1 MIARTI
7 EKTLKQRMGSGKAII
22 ISGPRQVGKTTLIQN
37 LLQSKSYLFLDGDN
51 AAVRNQLNNPT
62 TEMLRSIIS
71 QYEIVFIDEAQRIEN
86 IGLVMKQITDQF
98 KQVQLIASGSSAFD
112 LNSKINEPLTGR
124 KWEYQLYPISYEELE
139 NSIGLIATNAKLEH
153 ILLYGMYPDVLNH
166 PGDEREVLTNLAES
180 YLFRDLLAISGVRKA
195 KELENL
201 LRALAFQVGSEVSL
215 NELAKLIGIDKN
227 TVSSYIK
234 ILEMGY
240 VIFPLTGFSRNLRKE
255 IRQNQKYYFY
265 DNGIRNSLIQ
275 NFNTM
280 AFRNDKGALWENFLM
295 AERMK
300 FNAYHRTYAKGY
312 FWRTVD
318 QQEIDYIEEKDGH
331 IAAYEFKWNSDK
343 IVKTPKAF
351 SNAYGTELDLV
362 HQNNF
367 RSFVMN
373 KSV

>member
-7 EKTLKQRMGSGKAII
+7 EKTLKQRMGSGKAIT
-22 ISGPRQVGKTTLIQN
+22 ISGPRQVGKTTLIKN

-71 QYEIVFIDEAQRIEN
+71 QHEIVFIDEAQRIEN

-98 KQVQLIASGSSAFD
+98 KHVQLIASGSSAFD

-124 KWEYQLYPISYEELE
+124 KWEYKLYPISYEELE
-139 NSIGLIATNAKLEH
+139 NSIGLIAANAKMEQL
-153 ILLYGMYPDVLNH
+153 LLYGMYPDVLNH

-180 YLFRDLLAISGVRKA
+180 YLFRDLLAISGIRKS

-215 NELAKLIGIDKN
+215 NELSKLIGIDKN
-227 TVSSYIK
+227 TVSSYIQ

-240 VIFPLTGFSRNLRKE
+240 VIFPITGFSRNLRKE

-280 AFRNDKGALWENFLM
+280 KFRNDRGALWENFLM

-318 QQEIDYIEEKDGH
+318 QQEIDYIEEKDSL

-351 SNAYGTELDLV
+351 SKAYDTELTVV

-367 RSFVMN
+367 RTFIMN
-373 KSV
+373 QFI

>member
-139 NSIGLIATNAKLEH
+139 NSIGLIATNARLEH

-280 AFRNDKGALWENFLM
+280 AFRNDQGALWENFLM

>member
-139 NSIGLIATNAKLEH
+139 NSIGLIATNARLEH